1 MKILIDGRLLSDKE
15 TGISRYT
22 ENLINIYI
30 DLFGRKNIILIIPAN
45 LKKTFDDIQII
56 KTDLYP
62 FNIYDFIR
70 FHRFL
75 EKIDFDVYHSMFYS
89 NSFFKLKDKI
99 YITTVHDL
107 MYKIVPKFFYENK
120 IKNFLATCYFDFIV
134 YKSLKNSDF
143 IISVSQT
150 TKNDIKQLFNKD
162 SIVIIE
168 GVNKLKINENELQ
181 IDINII
187 KSKQYFLYVGNNRP
201 HKNIKFL
208 KECYLKSKTDKKLVI
223 VGHKGKNLQIGNKE
237 IIYTGFINDFTLKY
251 LYENAIVFVFPSLY
265 EGFGLPILEAIN
277 FNTFVFSSNGGAL
290 KEFGNYNIEY
300 FAPNKGEDLI
310 NLLNNADNFVFDKNK
325 KYKLLSKYN
334 WNETK
339 KQIQNFYQEFLKY
352 E

>member
-1 MKILIDGRLLSDKE
+1 MKILIDGRLLSNKE

-22 ENLINIYI
+22 ENLIDIYVE
-30 DLFGRKNIILIIPAN
+30 LFGKKNIILIIPAN
-45 LKKTFDDIQII
+45 LKKTFNGVQII

-62 FNIYDFIR
+62 FKILDFFK
-70 FHRFL
+70 FHKL
-75 EKIDFDVYHSMFYS
+75 LQTIEFDVYHSMFYS
-89 NSFFKLKDKI
+89 NSFFKLKNKI

-107 MYKIVPKFFYENK
+107 MYKIVSNFFYENK
-120 IKNFLATCYFDFIV
+120 IKNFLAIRYFDFIV
-134 YKSLKNSDF
+134 FKSLKNSDF

-150 TKNDIKQLFNKD
+150 TKNDIKRLFNKD
-162 SIVIIE
+162 SIVISE
-168 GVNKLKINENELQ
+168 GVNELKVNEEELQ
-181 IDINII
+181 IDTNMI

-208 KECYLKSKTDKKLVI
+208 KECYLKSKTNKKLVI
-223 VGHKGKNLQIGNKE
+223 VGHKGKNLKIDNKE

-251 LYENAIVFVFPSLY
+251 LYENAVAFVFPSLY

-300 FAPNKGEDLI
+300 FDPNKEEELI
-310 NLLNNADNFVFDKNK
+310 NLLNNADNFVFDESK
-325 KYKLLSKYN
+325 KDKLLSKYN

-339 KQIQNFYQEFLKY
+339 KQLKRFYKEFLKN